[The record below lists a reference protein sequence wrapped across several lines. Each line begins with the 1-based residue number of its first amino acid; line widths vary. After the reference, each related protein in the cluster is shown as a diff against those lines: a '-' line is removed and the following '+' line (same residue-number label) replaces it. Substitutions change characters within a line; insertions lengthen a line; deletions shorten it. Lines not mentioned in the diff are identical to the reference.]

1 MSRYL
6 VEQTFPEG
14 LQLTLDNEGAQLCL
28 NVISNN
34 TLDGVTW
41 IHSYVTPDRRRAFYI
56 CEAPSPEAIRHAA
69 RRNRLPVD
77 RITEVR
83 LLDPYFLV

>member
-6 VEQTFPEG
+6 VEQNFPDG
-14 LQLTLDNEGAQLCL
+14 LKLTLDSKGADLCL
-28 NVISNN
+28 HVVSNN
-34 TLDGVTW
+34 ALDGVTW

-56 CEAPSPEAIRHAA
+56 CEAPSPEAIRRAA

-83 LLDPYFLV
+83 LLDPFFLL